1 MSTGFADPVNAD
13 RFASADGWKR
23 SRVSTSRGD
32 IVAVDPA
39 DAAAPGLAEPGRG
52 RARQVG
58 PMAGPAPS
66 DVDLAIRVLDAL
78 HGAPTRSVAAL
89 LLSHRT
95 RLDGLADWFV
105 AERLG
110 VSVHA
115 ASQSHGLGPL
125 WPASA
130 RARLEDQ
137 WSRQQQRS
145 ASLLGALAEIDRAFG
160 RDGIEYLVLKGLP
173 LSERLEGGVGRRFTW
188 DLDLLVRE
196 RDLPRATVALGRV
209 GFSPPRLA
217 RGLLPIARKVAHA
230 VEFRRDDGLAVDL
243 HWAFRRLPGLR
254 FPADE
259 VFAGRRSIAL
269 DGTAF
274 PVPSDE
280 HLLAQLLLGIAAD
293 ADRGLCRWRALR
305 DTLMLLR
312 EMKSTD
318 WKGFLELREAEGCLG
333 LACHAL
339 ALVVYAFRAE
349 DEFRALLDRIAPV
362 LGRGG
367 RSGGSD
373 RFLDILARSAHDP
386 RNHLEY
392 ASWQD
397 LPAPAYWSWWAAT
410 LPARAFFA
418 RRL

>member
-1 MSTGFADPVNAD
+1 MNAGPSP
-13 RFASADGWKR
+13 SADGQPECR
-23 SRVSTSRGD
+23 ASALRGMPGVANLASTAAHDLADPDRAPARKGGP
-32 IVAVDPA
+32 VAESA
-39 DAAAPGLAEPGRG
+39 LG
-52 RARQVG
+52 
-58 PMAGPAPS
+58 
-66 DVDLAIRVLDAL
+66 DVDLATRVLDAL
-78 HGAPTRSVAAL
+78 HRAPTRSIAAL

-95 RLDGLADWFV
+95 RLDALADWFV

-115 ASQSHGLGPL
+115 ATQSHGLGPL
-125 WPASA
+125 WPAAA

-137 WSRQQQRS
+137 WSRQQRHS
-145 ASLLGALAEIDRAFG
+145 AALLGALAEIDRAFDREG
-160 RDGIEYLVLKGLP
+160 LEHLVLKGLP
-173 LSERLEGGVGRRFTW
+173 LSERLEGGIGGRFTW

-196 RDLPRATVALGRV
+196 RDLPRATVALGRT
-209 GFSPPRLA
+209 GFSPPRLTQ
-217 RGLLPIARKVAHA
+217 GLLPLARRVVHA

-259 VFAGRRSIAL
+259 VFAGRRSIRI
-269 DGTAF
+269 DGTDF
-274 PVPSDE
+274 PVPADE

-305 DTLMLLR
+305 DAIMLLR
-312 EMKSTD
+312 EMKSID
-318 WKGFLELREAEGCLG
+318 WKGYLERRQAEGCLG
-333 LACHAL
+333 LTCHAL
-339 ALVVYAFRAE
+339 ALVVHAFGAE
-349 DEFRALLDRIAPV
+349 DEFRALLERIDPV
-362 LGRGG
+362 LVRKGRPAGQE
-367 RSGGSD
+367 
-373 RFLDILARSAHDP
+373 RFLEILARPAHDP
-386 RNHLEY
+386 RNHLDY

>member
-1 MSTGFADPVNAD
+1 MHAD
-13 RFASADGWKR
+13 RFVSGYGRGGGSAA
-23 SRVSTSRGD
+23 
-32 IVAVDPA
+32 AVD
-39 DAAAPGLAEPGRG
+39 GEPGET
-52 RARQVG
+52 
-58 PMAGPAPS
+58 S
-66 DVDLAIRVLDAL
+66 LAIRVLDAL
-78 HGAPTRSVAAL
+78 HRAPTRSIAAL
-89 LLSHRT
+89 MLSHRT
-95 RLDGLADWFV
+95 RLDALADWFV

-115 ASQSHGLGPL
+115 ATQSHGLGAL

-130 RARLEDQ
+130 RLRLEEQ

-145 ASLLGALAEIDRAFG
+145 ASLLAALEEIDRAF
-160 RDGIEYLVLKGLP
+160 RHEGIEYLVLKGLP
-173 LSERLEGGVGRRFTW
+173 LSERLEGGIGRRFTW

-209 GFSPPRLA
+209 GFSPPRMTH
-217 RGLLPIARKVAHA
+217 GLLPLARRVVHA

-243 HWAFRRLPGLR
+243 HWAFRRLPGLQ

-362 LGRGG
+362 LERGG

-373 RFLDILARSAHDP
+373 RFLDILARPAHDP

-418 RRL
+418 RRP

>member
-1 MSTGFADPVNAD
+1 MHEA
-13 RFASADGWKR
+13 
-23 SRVSTSRGD
+23 STSPPEGEPPGPAGTSRDARGTLGL
-32 IVAVDPA
+32 ANSA
-39 DAAAPGLAEPGRG
+39 TPGLAGPGRD
-52 RARQVG
+52 RARDGG
-58 PMAGPAPS
+58 PLAGPATD

-78 HGAPTRSVAAL
+78 HRAPTRSIAGL
-89 LLSHRT
+89 MLSHRT
-95 RLDGLADWFV
+95 RLDALATWFV

-115 ASQSHGLGPL
+115 ATDSHGLGAL
-125 WPASA
+125 WPGSA
-130 RARLEDQ
+130 RARLADQ

-145 ASLLGALAEIDRAFG
+145 AALLGALAEIDGAFDREG
-160 RDGIEYLVLKGLP
+160 VEYLVLKGLP

-196 RDLPRATVALGRV
+196 RDIPRATVALGRV

-217 RGLLPIARKVAHA
+217 RGLLPLARRVAHA
-230 VEFRRDDGLAVDL
+230 VEFRRNDGISVDL

-254 FPADE
+254 FPADR

-269 DGTAF
+269 DGKPF
-274 PVPSDE
+274 PVPADE

-305 DTLMLLR
+305 DAIMLSR
-312 EMKSTD
+312 EMKSID
-318 WKGFLELREAEGCLG
+318 WEDYLEDREAEGGLG

-339 ALVVYAFRAE
+339 ALVVHAFRAE

-362 LGRGG
+362 LGRLGRAGG
-367 RSGGSD
+367 RS
-373 RFLDILARSAHDP
+373 RFLEILARPAHDP

-392 ASWQD
+392 ATWQD
-397 LPAPAYWSWWAAT
+397 LPAPAYWSWWAVT